1 MAYRNIVISGD
12 ASLTLKS
19 NQMVVK
25 TEKQTGTIPVEDI
38 DTVLLESRR
47 SSVSTALLSA
57 LSQNGTA
64 LFVCDEYHMPCGVL
78 LPYLQHS
85 RLLEVSKAQLD
96 LSEPAKK
103 QLWKQIITAKINN
116 QAEVLQ
122 LCGKESPARELMVI
136 AKNVKSGDSGN
147 SESHAA
153 AKYFVALF
161 GKGYTRGNAG
171 DSRNAWLNYGYAIVR
186 GCVARTLAVYGFFQ
200 AVGLHH
206 HSRLNSFN
214 LADDF
219 MEPFRPMVDLFVAQN
234 WEQGADLT
242 PDIKRRLFNLVSHNV
257 EIDTKKYALTYA
269 IERTVQS
276 FSSAI
281 LGKRKDLLLPYIVP
295 LEQHEYE

>member
-1 MAYRNIVISGD
+1 MSYRNIVISGD
-12 ASLTLKS
+12 ASLALKS
-19 NQMVVK
+19 KQMCVK
-25 TEKQTGTIPVEDI
+25 TEKQNATIPVEDI

-47 SSVSTALLSA
+47 SSISTALLSA
-57 LSQNGTA
+57 LAQNGTA

-85 RLLEVSKAQLD
+85 RLLEVANAQLN

-103 QLWKQIITAKINN
+103 QLWKQIVMAKINN

-122 LCGKESPARELMVI
+122 LCGKETPARELMAI
-136 AKNVKSGDSGN
+136 AKNVKSGDAGN
-147 SESHAA
+147 SEAHAA

-161 GKGYTRGNAG
+161 GKGYTRSNLKDA
-171 DSRNAWLNYGYAIVR
+171 RNGWLNYGYAIVR

-200 AVGLHH
+200 AFGLHH

-219 MEPFRPMVDLFVAQN
+219 MEPFRPLVDLFVAQN
-234 WEQGADLT
+234 WEHGMDIT
-242 PDIKRRLFNLVSHNV
+242 TDIKRRLFNLVSHNI
-257 EIDTKKYALTYA
+257 EIDAKKYALTYA

-276 FSSAI
+276 FSSVV